1 MCCGRITPWLFALAI
16 IGWGMSM
23 QPKQADPEKSLI
35 DRMHAYYQSQF
46 DNLEL
51 LKQGIF
57 GAARVERSAIKA
69 HGREGGDPGF
79 NPPGYVTMV
88 TIYGNHGARLDPKTI
103 SDRYRRQPGSEKEP
117 IAEWPDTQKLN
128 ALVSRA
134 AALAAKGNK
143 GPFSTTTN
151 GWRIE
156 IRPIVLSKPECLKCH
171 KPLKKDDAVA
181 LAMYS
186 VHRNGPA
193 SSR

>member
-1 MCCGRITPWLFALAI
+1 MWCGRITPSLLALAT
-16 IGWGMSM
+16 IGSGAWI
-23 QPKQADPEKSLI
+23 QPNQPDPEKSLI

-57 GAARVERSAIKA
+57 GSARIERSAIKA
-69 HGREGGDPGF
+69 HGREGGDPGY
-79 NPPGYVTMV
+79 NPPGYLTMV

-103 SDRYRRQPGSEKEP
+103 SDRYRRQPGSDKEP
-117 IAEWPDTQKLN
+117 IPERPDTQKMN

-151 GWRIE
+151 GWRIDV
-156 IRPIVLSKPECLKCH
+156 RPIVLSKPECLKCH
-171 KPLKKDDAVA
+171 KPLKENDAVA